1 MQIVKLYEY
10 YIKKNKLN
18 YWNGLINANIV
29 TILADYVYF
38 IDLNYENFSQIK
50 KKRKFNIL
58 INELNNIR
66 NIKFSLKKYLKNII
80 IFFYNLFFNFFLNT
94 DYIQIGSR
102 EKNIKYY
109 LKKKNSFSQF
119 IEAKKYLLKY
129 EDKLILNLE
138 YEKEIDF
145 FLNSLSKKLNLKENA
160 LKKNLFLNL
169 KKKYIYFSSFK
180 DVEIEGFNQKK
191 IIFNVPK
198 NIWNRIFAINLKI
211 NKKKKIYSFDHG
223 ALGIFA
229 IKQKLSPYH
238 EIRFSDKYF
247 VNSIT
252 MKKMYESYDEFKND
266 NNKVKINN
274 LNYLRFYG
282 LDKYKENNY
291 KNSTLLIGYPH
302 RLESSGYPGYNYK
315 DGSQEVLKIE
325 KKIIKLLKS
334 KSIEFTYQ
342 VHPERISETLYLL
355 KDYNLKFSFKKFE
368 EIFLNYNS
376 IIYPSVTTSTFDI
389 GIINKKNIIA
399 FINNKDEYFLDKKYK
414 YPNFHRIK
422 WRYKN
427 SLPNFSSKEF
437 LKKYNN
443 DYKNI

>member
-138 YEKEIDF
+138 YEKE
-145 FLNSLSKKLNLKENA
+145 
-160 LKKNLFLNL
+160 
-169 KKKYIYFSSFK
+169 
-180 DVEIEGFNQKK
+180 
-191 IIFNVPK
+191 
-198 NIWNRIFAINLKI
+198 
-211 NKKKKIYSFDHG
+211 
-223 ALGIFA
+223 
-229 IKQKLSPYH
+229 
-238 EIRFSDKYF
+238 
-247 VNSIT
+247 
-252 MKKMYESYDEFKND
+252 
-266 NNKVKINN
+266 
-274 LNYLRFYG
+274 
-282 LDKYKENNY
+282 
-291 KNSTLLIGYPH
+291 
-302 RLESSGYPGYNYK
+302 
-315 DGSQEVLKIE
+315 
-325 KKIIKLLKS
+325 
-334 KSIEFTYQ
+334 
-342 VHPERISETLYLL
+342 
-355 KDYNLKFSFKKFE
+355 
-368 EIFLNYNS
+368 
-376 IIYPSVTTSTFDI
+376 
-389 GIINKKNIIA
+389 
-399 FINNKDEYFLDKKYK
+399 
-414 YPNFHRIK
+414 
-422 WRYKN
+422 
-427 SLPNFSSKEF
+427 
-437 LKKYNN
+437 
-443 DYKNI
+443 